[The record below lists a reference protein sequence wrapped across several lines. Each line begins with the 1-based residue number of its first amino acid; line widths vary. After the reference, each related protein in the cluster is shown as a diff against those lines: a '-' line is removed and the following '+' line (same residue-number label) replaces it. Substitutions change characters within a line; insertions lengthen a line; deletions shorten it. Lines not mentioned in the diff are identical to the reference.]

1 MKRKQSKAASGRQ
14 EAHPERQAEA
24 TANAGGGTTNGRGM
38 REKRP
43 ARGPDGEVLLGKDD
57 DAAVQASS
65 SVPAG
70 APASGQQGDNAPSGN
85 SWVGNAEIAP
95 SAASSTAV
103 LAHHAGDG
111 EHISEGEGE
120 CVAKGAQETI
130 VSDDQ
135 IAATSP
141 SAACVLTKDAAVLTS
156 TERSAKW
163 RAAQKHTKEAQQ
175 LKDLAQRESERR
187 TEQIAVA
194 EIQEPETDE
203 QADVHMPADDWVE
216 PEKKKKWNVGQTIRL
231 ILCACHATMLSF
243 LAALGQIPKRID
255 EQVNSSINPML
266 PNDQFFEVIRRRAP
280 TCPSP
285 LRAHMSITVVFVCE
299 LFLCML
305 IPMLPNVCRCTCP
318 HMHVGTQTSSPPRAR
333 TFITIVCVRE

>member
-163 RAAQKHTKEAQQ
+163 RAAQKHTKEAQK

-285 LRAHMSITVVFVCE
+285 PRAHMSFAAA
-299 LFLCML
+299 
-305 IPMLPNVCRCTCP
+305 RP
-318 HMHVGTQTSSPPRAR
+318 HVHYCC
-333 TFITIVCVRE
+333 VCV

>member
-1 MKRKQSKAASGRQ
+1 M
-14 EAHPERQAEA
+14 
-24 TANAGGGTTNGRGM
+24 AN
-38 REKRP
+38 
-43 ARGPDGEVLLGKDD
+43 
-57 DAAVQASS
+57 
-65 SVPAG
+65 
-70 APASGQQGDNAPSGN
+70 
-85 SWVGNAEIAP
+85 
-95 SAASSTAV
+95 
-103 LAHHAGDG
+103 HAGEG
-111 EHISEGEGE
+111 EDMSEREGE
-120 CVAKGAQETI
+120 CVGKGAQQTI

-163 RAAQKHTKEAQQ
+163 RAAQKQTKEAQQ

-243 LAALGQIPKRID
+243 L
-255 EQVNSSINPML
+255 
-266 PNDQFFEVIRRRAP
+266 F
-280 TCPSP
+280 
-285 LRAHMSITVVFVCE
+285 
-299 LFLCML
+299 
-305 IPMLPNVCRCTCP
+305 CTCSFPCYSFPCCPTTSLSRYFPTDAGRGYSPFAAARP
-318 HMHVGTQTSSPPRAR
+318 H
-333 TFITIVCVRE
+333 FDYCCVCA

>member
-1 MKRKQSKAASGRQ
+1 
-14 EAHPERQAEA
+14 
-24 TANAGGGTTNGRGM
+24 
-38 REKRP
+38 
-43 ARGPDGEVLLGKDD
+43 VLLGKDD

-85 SWVGNAEIAP
+85 SWVGNAAEIAP

-130 VSDDQ
+130 VSDDHT
-135 IAATSP
+135 AATSP
-141 SAACVLTKDAAVLTS
+141 SAVCVFTKHAAVLTS
-156 TERSAKW
+156 TEHSAKW
-163 RAAQKHTKEAQQ
+163 RATQKHTKEAQQ
-175 LKDLAQRESERR
+175 HTDLAQRESDRR

-231 ILCACHATMLSF
+231 ILCACHATMLLF
-243 LAALGQIPKRID
+243 LAAFGQIPKRID

-266 PNDQFFEVIRRRAP
+266 PNDQFFEVI
-280 TCPSP
+280 
-285 LRAHMSITVVFVCE
+285 AHNKT
-299 LFLCML
+299 
-305 IPMLPNVCRCTCP
+305 P
-318 HMHVGTQTSSPPRAR
+318 
-333 TFITIVCVRE
+333 